1 MVPPLISTRRNDT
14 KMEESESGEEPVAGM
29 VISVILA
36 MISLVIISSFLS
48 EWTLF
53 VDPFFGWGMN

>member
-1 MVPPLISTRRNDT
+1 
-14 KMEESESGEEPVAGM
+14 MEESESGEEPVAGM